1 MVDKETE
8 VLVDEV
14 EASWEKRVITIP
26 NVTLDDAPLKELLI
40 KAHNILASETHETLD
55 ALVCRIADV
64 IPEGVTEENFAAA
77 KPLAGACKNWFSNV
91 EKLRT
96 GLKRPALDWGKAVD
110 TSAKQWVARA
120 EPTLNP
126 IIDKVKQIEDRRK
139 AEKLAAEAAE
149 AKRVED
155 ERLAAEKA
163 HRDML
168 EAEQAAERARVR
180 AEQDAEDA
188 RLAAVAEANR
198 VEAEKLAAERREVE
212 EMKRWIA
219 EREARV
225 VSSED
230 AKKIVEAPD
239 DGMVPIPASND
250 IALNERVSERIDAAY
265 DEGLREAQAVKTPPI
280 ALAGEKC
287 GVVID
292 EAANWPTPHA
302 KQVIGFNSPAIGALR
317 PQLEGF
323 VQSVHS
329 DTKSEADM
337 HMVRQ
342 FGNDVYAFIYGD
354 AFKKPIHRPAC
365 VSSAAKQAVELAVFD
380 LCEIAKRL
388 QEWSGN

>member
-77 KPLAGACKNWFSNV
+77 KPLAGACKKWFSNV

-168 EAEQAAERARVR
+168 EAEQAAERARVK
-180 AEQDAEDA
+180 AEQDAENA

-198 VEAEKLAAERREVE
+198 IEKDRLDAERREIE

-250 IALNERVSERIDAAY
+250 IALNERVPERIDTAY
-265 DEGLREAQAVKTPPI
+265 DEGLREAQAVKTPPTFPDPKPSKRMTQVTQAELDAI
-280 ALAGEKC
+280 SLDADTSAEFAKAGIHVRSADDQQKVHEV
-287 GVVID
+287 G
-292 EAANWPTPHA
+292 N
-302 KQVIGFNSPAIGALR
+302 AI
-317 PQLEGF
+317 
-323 VQSVHS
+323 
-329 DTKSEADM
+329 M
-337 HMVRQ
+337 
-342 FGNDVYAFIYGD
+342 
-354 AFKKPIHRPAC
+354 AFKESIVRPNLIKGEAR
-365 VSSAAKQAVELAVFD
+365 QALELALFD
-380 LCEIAKRL
+380 LNEIGKRL
-388 QEWSGN
+388 QEWRMP